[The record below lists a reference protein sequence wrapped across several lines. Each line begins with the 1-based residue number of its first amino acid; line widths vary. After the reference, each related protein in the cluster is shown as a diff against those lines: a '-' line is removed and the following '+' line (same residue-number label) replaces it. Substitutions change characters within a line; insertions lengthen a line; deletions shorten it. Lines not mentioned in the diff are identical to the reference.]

1 MRQFHLKTL
10 AKSTFRFAVRAKYE
24 YLCTAITHKHT
35 YTMRITLFL
44 VAAMLTAS
52 NAFCQKTFFN
62 GFGNEYQTPR
72 QSKVVNVNANGS
84 TAVGTNVPSGEDEA
98 KEQKRENVS
107 DDSVSTEQTSV
118 VNHSEVSRSV
128 GKVSVKTRKK
138 SSAKV
143 NVRLRLYDGEDH
155 PLTMRNLLAV
165 LEEVGVTN
173 QIIVLAQ
180 SLLETGFFTS
190 NVCKTHNN
198 LFGLYDSRNK
208 CYYSFE
214 RWEDSVV
221 GYRKFI
227 QYRYKSG
234 NYFAFLKRIGYAED
248 PQYITKVGKITK
260 KLCEQG
266 NILD

>member
-1 MRQFHLKTL
+1 MKTFFL
-10 AKSTFRFAVRAKYE
+10 
-24 YLCTAITHKHT
+24 
-35 YTMRITLFL
+35 L
-44 VAAMLTAS
+44 VAVLFTAS
-52 NAFCQKTFFN
+52 EACCQNIYFN
-62 GFGNEYQTPR
+62 GFGNGYLQRKTNRIVATASAIPVE
-72 QSKVVNVNANGS
+72 NA
-84 TAVGTNVPSGEDEA
+84 E
-98 KEQKRENVS
+98 EQKIS
-107 DDSVSTEQTSV
+107 DEKAADSVTRPLPTVSTTV
-118 VNHSEVSRSV
+118 PVSKPAVRT
-128 GKVSVKTRKK
+128 KTKTK
-138 SSAKV
+138 GGH
-143 NVRLRLYDGEDH
+143 RLKLYDGDSHE
-155 PLTMRNLLAV
+155 LTMRNLLAV
-165 LEEVGVTN
+165 MEEVGVTN

-190 NVCKTHNN
+190 NVCKTYNN

-260 KLCEQG
+260 KLCEEG

>member
-1 MRQFHLKTL
+1 M
-10 AKSTFRFAVRAKYE
+10 
-24 YLCTAITHKHT
+24 
-35 YTMRITLFL
+35 
-44 VAAMLTAS
+44 
-52 NAFCQKTFFN
+52 KTFFLLVAVLFTASEACCQN
-62 GFGNEYQTPR
+62 TYFNCFGNGYQQRKTNRTVKTAPVTPLENAEG
-72 QSKVVNVNANGS
+72 QKVSEEKA
-84 TAVGTNVPSGEDEA
+84 A
-98 KEQKRENVS
+98 
-107 DDSVSTEQTSV
+107 DSVTQPLPAVSQTEPVARPT
-118 VNHSEVSRSV
+118 
-128 GKVSVKTRKK
+128 VKTK
-138 SSAKV
+138 SKTKGGH
-143 NVRLRLYDGEDH
+143 RLKLYDGDSHE
-155 PLTMRNLLAV
+155 LTMRNLLAV
-165 LEEVGVTN
+165 MGEVGVTN

-208 CYYSFE
+208 RYYSFE

-260 KLCEQG
+260 KLCEEG